1 MSSSFAPHLLGKSRI
16 VFLLII
22 AILAVGCGGS
32 PGDESGGDDS
42 ANATGNANTAST
54 PRATTTT
61 TNTTT
66 SANTT
71 ATSNTGVTMANSN
84 MSANMSNTSE
94 NGNSMARYKQRDTGN
109 GNGNT
114 SGSSAQNSNA
124 GAAGETPTRDE
135 IAEQLHNLP
144 WGEIA
149 RDIPR
154 EMRVGEPAPARVYI
168 ARRITNNPSSNVP
181 AGTQVSKVKL
191 APVMGAFLI
200 CADGDAFEIAR
211 VFPKDKDVQGVGG
224 DQTTEW
230 IWSVKPLKSG
240 NYKLE
245 VRATVE
251 LIIPG
256 HENQLVT
263 QTVFSEGVT
272 VKVNPFYSAKQIIK
286 DYWYIITA
294 LILTP
299 LGWYINRRW
308 SAATP

>member
-1 MSSSFAPHLLGKSRI
+1 MSSSAAPHLLRTSRI
-16 VFLLII
+16 VSLLII
-22 AILAVGCGGS
+22 ALLAVGCGSNEG
-32 PGDESGGDDS
+32 GKSGGDDS
-42 ANATGNANTAST
+42 ANATTTNT
-54 PRATTTT
+54 TTTT

-66 SANTT
+66 NSANRTT
-71 ATSNTGVTMANSN
+71 TSNTGVPISNSN
-84 MSANMSNTSE
+84 AINTGG
-94 NGNSMARYKQRDTGN
+94 NGNRSAEYMYRNYGN

-114 SGSSAQNSNA
+114 STGNAQNSNSNA

-135 IAEQLHNLP
+135 ISEQLHNLP

-154 EMRVGEPAPARVYI
+154 EMRVGEPAPVRVYI
-168 ARRITNNPSSNVP
+168 AKRIANNPSSGVP

-191 APVMGAFLI
+191 APVMGAFLV
-200 CADGDAFEIAR
+200 CADADAFEITH

-251 LIIPG
+251 LVIPG

-272 VKVNPFYSAKQIIK
+272 VRVNPFYSAKQIVK

-299 LGWYINRRW
+299 LGWFINRRW
-308 SAATP
+308 SAAK

>member
-1 MSSSFAPHLLGKSRI
+1 MFSSAAPHLLHKCCLVSLL
-16 VFLLII
+16 LLI
-22 AILAVGCGGS
+22 AIFAAGCGQAKHLGANTTNVATNANKAT
-32 PGDESGGDDS
+32 S
-42 ANATGNANTAST
+42 ANTT
-54 PRATTTT
+54 TTTT
-61 TNTTT
+61 TNT
-66 SANTT
+66 SVNVVNANLVMANTNR
-71 ATSNTGVTMANSN
+71 SNTDIINDRAM
-84 MSANMSNTSE
+84 
-94 NGNSMARYKQRDTGN
+94 QRRTGN
-109 GNGNT
+109 FNK
-114 SGSSAQNSNA
+114 
-124 GAAGETPTRDE
+124 GAEKSDEAETPEEIPTKDK
-135 IAEQLHNLP
+135 IAEQIHKLP

-154 EMRVGEPAPARVYI
+154 EMRVGEPKSVRVYI
-168 ARRITNNPSSNVP
+168 AKRITDNPSAGVP
-181 AGTQVSKVKL
+181 EVAQVSKVKL

-200 CADGDAFEIAR
+200 SADADAFEITR
-211 VFPKDKDVQGVGG
+211 VYPKDKDVQGVGG

-263 QTVFSEGVT
+263 QTVFSDGVT
-272 VKVNPFYSAKQIIK
+272 VKVNPFYSVKQFLK

-299 LGWYINRRW
+299 LGWYFNKRW
-308 SAATP
+308 GAPK